1 VGPWQQIKSGQI
13 ACEELEIPGGAT
25 GGIRGFSTDDR
36 EQWDVAAGKAL
47 IARTVHQIAE
57 LWNEVE
63 TSGGSLAWEWI
74 SNGSHH
80 RALIRLAEDRVN
92 AVGSKGKRE
101 ALESA
106 CAAWLAAWR
115 EGIRD
120 WNNSGHKCNQG

>member
-1 VGPWQQIKSGQI
+1 MGLWQQVKSGQM
-13 ACEELEIPGGAT
+13 ACEESETPAGAT
-25 GGIRGFSTDDR
+25 GGVRSFIPDNR
-36 EQWDVAAGKAL
+36 ERSDIVTGKAL

-74 SNGSHH
+74 LHSSHH
-80 RALIRLAEDRVN
+80 GALIRRAEDRVN
-92 AVGSKGKRE
+92 AVGSRGKRE

-115 EGIRD
+115 KGILD
-120 WNNSGHKCNQG
+120 WDSSERKQNQI